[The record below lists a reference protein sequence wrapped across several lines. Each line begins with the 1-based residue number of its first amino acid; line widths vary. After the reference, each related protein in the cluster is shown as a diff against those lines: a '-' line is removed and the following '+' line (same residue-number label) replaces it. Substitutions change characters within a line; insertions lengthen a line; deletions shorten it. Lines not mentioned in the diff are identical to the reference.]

1 MNSHW
6 DDEVANETLLTPL
19 NTQLYPQITPK
30 KTPQDLLRRRELEYS
45 RKLKEKRDIEEEKTK
60 TNRATQVT
68 TQVTTQVASKESL
81 AWLAHLDTTP
91 WSLNF

>member
-6 DDEVANETLLTPL
+6 DDEVANETLVPL
-19 NTQLYPQITPK
+19 NTPLYPQTIPK
-30 KTPQDLLRRRELEYS
+30 KTPQERLRLREL
-45 RKLKEKRDIEEEKTK
+45 RKLKESRELEEEKNTK
-60 TNRATQVT
+60 PIKATQVE
-68 TQVTTQVASKESL
+68 VASKESL